1 PHHDTGND
9 PAAAIGNMTDHFP
22 KGKSL
27 SAKRTPA
34 SSSKWKKDI
43 VDEIDE
49 DDGSGDDDDGANDD
63 AHDDVGSGDPT
74 LYTAQQSAFGA
85 GYAAIQSSFAPNRYP
100 YNPYGYFQA
109 PPPYFQQPTGSGHSA
124 IYPPN
129 GEIPQKKSK
138 QKPLM
143 NWEEY
148 SLSWSAQ
155 KCTYKVLAKSRPTTK
170 QLEDLELPELNPVQ
184 VDADRF
190 IRILNSPT
198 TVDYGI
204 IQIAQ
209 KSLPIE
215 SNSKGDV
222 APKDADSLGNVVPEL
237 LLLQE
242 DVASQKLMLAKKEQ
256 SLLDALRRP

>member
-1 PHHDTGND
+1 
-9 PAAAIGNMTDHFP
+9 
-22 KGKSL
+22 
-27 SAKRTPA
+27 
-34 SSSKWKKDI
+34 
-43 VDEIDE
+43 
-49 DDGSGDDDDGANDD
+49 
-63 AHDDVGSGDPT
+63 
-74 LYTAQQSAFGA
+74 
-85 GYAAIQSSFAPNRYP
+85 
-100 YNPYGYFQA
+100 
-109 PPPYFQQPTGSGHSA
+109 
-124 IYPPN
+124 
-129 GEIPQKKSK
+129 
-138 QKPLM
+138 M

-256 SLLDALRRP
+256 SLLDALVTPNAKIYQMLQSRQHRLIIRNLSQLNFNQLLHLQQAAPVIRHTIK